1 MNRPGMNG
9 YRTPASKKAKR
20 EEAKVSDEA
29 NDFHFVL
36 IFRGS
41 KGSPSWREPQP

>member
-29 NDFHFVL
+29 NDL
-36 IFRGS
+36 SFRAN
-41 KGSPSWREPQP
+41 PSRLKRKP